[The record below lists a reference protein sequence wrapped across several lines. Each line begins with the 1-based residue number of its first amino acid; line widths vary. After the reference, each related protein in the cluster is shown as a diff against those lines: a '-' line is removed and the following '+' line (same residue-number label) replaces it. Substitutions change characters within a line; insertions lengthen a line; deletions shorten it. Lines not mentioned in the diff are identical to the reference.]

1 MPNALAPELKVSKWF
16 NTDKDITLADL
27 RGKVVVIEAFQMLC
41 PGCVS
46 HSLPMAQKIH
56 QMFPHDQVAVIGLH
70 TVFEHHSAMTPVSLE
85 AFLYEYRLTFPVGVD
100 QAGQGD
106 MPMTMQAYQMQGTPS
121 LILIDRQGKLRA
133 NHFGQVSE
141 LQIGAEIATLASDGA
156 RGNVLGST
164 GDTSDG
170 CDETGCPAP

>member
-1 MPNALAPELKVSKWF
+1 MPNTIAPEMMVAKWF
-16 NTDKDITLADL
+16 NTDKGITLAGL

-46 HSLPMAQKIH
+46 HGLPLAQKIH
-56 QMFPHDQVAVIGLH
+56 QMFPRDQVAVIGLH
-70 TVFEHHSAMTPVSLE
+70 TVFEHHAAMTPVSLE

-100 QAGQGD
+100 QAGRGD

-121 LILIDRQGKLRA
+121 MILIDKQGYLRA

-141 LQIGAEIATLASDGA
+141 LQIGAEIATL
-156 RGNVLGST
+156 T
-164 GDTSDG
+164 GEVIKGVMRDDYKP
-170 CDETGCPAP
+170 DEYDEKWCPTP